1 MKQQLIG
8 GGPSNNQRFDQDS
21 EEEDDVDD
29 LDIRRSIPGQASFQM
44 AKAQIST
51 INYHIPDHRRS
62 PKNIMAADLGSSI
75 GSRSLQSNQK
85 KIMIGF
91 NNEAESQEDMEA
103 QRNRNI
109 NLSELQSLLS

>member
-1 MKQQLIG
+1 
-8 GGPSNNQRFDQDS
+8 
-21 EEEDDVDD
+21 
-29 LDIRRSIPGQASFQM
+29 
-44 AKAQIST
+44 
-51 INYHIPDHRRS
+51 
-62 PKNIMAADLGSSI
+62 MAADLGSSI